1 VLNAW
6 RHWNMLR
13 AMKHWSEE
21 KHPFAC
27 TSIVSWFTLSR
38 SLTAWQRCHERLDR
52 LVRNIEIE
60 TNNKQFTYESTFDA
74 YRFTNVTLK
83 IFGSNL
89 PFKYYTTVWNQWTP
103 RSVCLEFICDSVY
116 FSLRTLD
123 VRWLVYHCSKDTT
136 RFTSSF
142 SINL

>member
-1 VLNAW
+1 MINRITVLNAW

-38 SLTAWQRCHERLDR
+38 SLTAWRRCHERLDR

-74 YRFTNVTLK
+74 YRFTNVTFK
-83 IFGSNL
+83 IFGNNL
-89 PFKYYTTVWNQWTP
+89 PFKCYTT
-103 RSVCLEFICDSVY
+103 VCLEFICDSAY

-123 VRWLVYHCSKDTT
+123 FCWLVYHCSKDNR